1 MTNQEIQSKVNTFMI
16 DRLEYDEGR
25 LAPEAELK
33 RDLGMTSL
41 DAVETSLFIRRTFG
55 FQPERGAIKTLVT
68 LQDLY
73 DFIEQNYVITKLRK
87 KTDN

>member
-1 MTNQEIQSKVNTFMI
+1 MTNQEIQSKVNTFLT
-16 DRLEYDEGR
+16 DRLEYEPS
-25 LAPEAELK
+25 AITPEAELK

-41 DAVETSLFIRRTFG
+41 DAVETSIFIKRTFG

-73 DFIEQNYVITKLRK
+73 DYIEKNI
-87 KTDN
+87 